1 MVGIKI
7 FLSFDPINKPLTILT
22 MKKVLLSMAVVAFLA
37 ACGGGAAE
45 EVPAVD
51 SNAVDSSAIVVEE
64 APGVD
69 TAAAD
74 TTAAAEVAPAA

>member
-1 MVGIKI
+1 
-7 FLSFDPINKPLTILT
+7 
-22 MKKVLLSMAVVAFLA
+22 MAVVAFLA

-64 APGVD
+64 APVVD

-74 TTAAAEVAPAA
+74 TTAAVAADGAGV

>member
-7 FLSFDPINKPLTILT
+7 FLSFDPINKPLTNLT

-51 SNAVDSSAIVVEE
+51 SNAVDSAAVVVEE
-64 APGVD
+64 VP
-69 TAAAD
+69 AADSTSTD
-74 TTAAAEVAPAA
+74 TTAAAEVTPAA